1 MKSRFETYQ
10 KYIDTL
16 NEKITST
23 RKEIA
28 DLQENFNDEDL
39 EKENEFADVLINV
52 CDFCDNETNGDK
64 NSRS

>member
-39 EKENEFADVLINV
+39 EKENEFTDVLINV